1 MNNSHRIVVIPNF
14 INSDVLH
21 EIAKLLSEVKITHLN
36 TMLDGGVERAS
47 SVYHDQTNRHI
58 KRPPVIIDYSDNDA
72 LYKTLDGQVSRIQE
86 EIERS
91 FSLEVHPETKYAV
104 TVYVEGAELPGHFD
118 RAELIAGPTPN
129 GYPHRDIS
137 SVLYLNDDFVGGV
150 FSFDIQG
157 IRIIPKAGTLILF
170 PGTRPFTH
178 SVSVLESGLRYTVP
192 QFWAVKTSDDRM
204 D

>member
-1 MNNSHRIVVIPNF
+1 MNNVHKIVVIPNF
-14 INSDVLH
+14 IDSDVLR
-21 EIAKLLSEVKITHLN
+21 EIAELLSEVKITHLN
-36 TMLDGGVERAS
+36 TMLDGGIERAS

-58 KRPPVIIDYSDNDA
+58 KLPSGTIDHSDNDA
-72 LYKTLDGQVSRIQE
+72 LYKTLNGQVPRIKE

-91 FSLEVHPETKYAV
+91 FFLEVHPESKYSV
-104 TVYVEGAELPGHFD
+104 TVYVEGTELPGHFD
-118 RAELIAGPTPN
+118 RAELVAGPTPN
-129 GYPHRDIS
+129 GYPRRDIS

-178 SVSVLESGLRYTVP
+178 SVSILESGLRYVVP
-192 QFWAVKTSDDRM
+192 QFWAIKNSDDSVR
-204 D
+204 

>member
-1 MNNSHRIVVIPNF
+1 
-14 INSDVLH
+14 
-21 EIAKLLSEVKITHLN
+21 
-36 TMLDGGVERAS
+36 MLDGGVERAS

-91 FSLEVHPETKYAV
+91 FSLEVHSETKYAV

>member
-1 MNNSHRIVVIPNF
+1 VNNSHRIVVIPNF

>member
-47 SVYHDQTNRHI
+47 LVYHDQTNRHI

-129 GYPHRDIS
+129 GYPHRDVS

-157 IRIIPKAGTLILF
+157 IRIIPRAGTLILF

>member
-1 MNNSHRIVVIPNF
+1 MVIPNF

-129 GYPHRDIS
+129 GYPHRDVS

>member
-1 MNNSHRIVVIPNF
+1 MDNVHRIVVIPNF
-14 INSDVLH
+14 IDSDVLR
-21 EIAKLLSEVKITHLN
+21 EIAELLSEVKITHLN
-36 TMLDGGVERAS
+36 TMLDGGIERAS
-47 SVYHDQTNRHI
+47 SVYHDKTNRYI
-58 KRPPVIIDYSDNDA
+58 KLPSGTIDHSDNDA

-104 TVYVEGAELPGHFD
+104 TVYAEGTELPGHFD
-118 RAELIAGPTPN
+118 RAEPIAGPTPN

-157 IRIIPKAGTLILF
+157 IRIIPRAGTLILF